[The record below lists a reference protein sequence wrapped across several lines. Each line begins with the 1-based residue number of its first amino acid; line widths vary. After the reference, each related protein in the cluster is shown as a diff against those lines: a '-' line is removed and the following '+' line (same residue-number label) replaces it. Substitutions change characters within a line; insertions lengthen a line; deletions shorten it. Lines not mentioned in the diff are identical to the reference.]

1 MLSYSN
7 FNKHLTAVRETF
19 AVLRRAQDISRSDQ
33 GRAMQRANA
42 WLQQHNVVAQ
52 LLRSN
57 LHQRQY
63 VDQVSTRSAGS
74 LLSVD
79 AYTAFAVQ
87 FSIKPVMAVPP
98 YCRQ

>member
-1 MLSYSN
+1 MQCRFILQMLSYSN

-42 WLQQHNVVAQ
+42 WLPQHNVVAQ

-79 AYTAFAVQ
+79 AYTALQ
-87 FSIKPVMAVPP
+87 FNL
-98 YCRQ
+98 Q